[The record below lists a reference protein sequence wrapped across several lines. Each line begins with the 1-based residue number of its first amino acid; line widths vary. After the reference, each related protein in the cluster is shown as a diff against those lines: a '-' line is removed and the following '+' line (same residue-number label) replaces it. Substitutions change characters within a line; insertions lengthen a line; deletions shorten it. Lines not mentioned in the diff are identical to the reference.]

1 MRVAIIGS
9 GNVGKALA
17 GSLVKAGH
25 EVTLSAKHPEHA
37 RAAAEETGARAVDG
51 SAEAAA
57 AAEVVILAVP
67 TPALDDVAAELR
79 SITGKAVVD
88 PSNRVDPQNPGSVLD
103 GTSNAEQLQSLLPSA
118 SVVKA
123 FNTLF
128 ASRMADP
135 IADGQ
140 PVDAYVAGDDEDA
153 KRKVLD
159 LAASIGLRPVDC
171 GPLALARVLEGMA
184 LTNILL
190 QIRNN
195 WPWQSAFRLVGPTPG
210 LASPTAEAVDRVMR
224 QSG

>member
-9 GNVGKALA
+9 GNVGMALA

-25 EVTLSAKHPEHA
+25 AVTLSAKNPEHA
-37 RAAAEETGARAVDG
+37 RAAAQETGARAVDG
-51 SAEAAA
+51 NAEAAA

-79 SITGKAVVD
+79 SISGKTVVD
-88 PSNRVDPQNPGSVLD
+88 PSNRVDPQNPGAVLD
-103 GTSNAEQLQSLLPSA
+103 GTSNAEQLQSQLPSA

-153 KRKVLD
+153 KQKVLE

-224 QSG
+224 GSG